1 MYFTIEPNIQ
11 ICGLLYGGYV
21 AYPCLRWLWHWWRL
35 NWRHWPLTR
44 WCSRHRSH
52 WRSDVT
58 PAGTPWRAPPC
69 CMPCE
74 LALSTLRPESHCTP
88 LWEGWRKKTNHQQ
101 KKKLQRN
108 KIFVLFEKAQEH
120 LPSLA
125 GNGDIQSIFVHIRC
139 RHHGVVHLYDLYF
152 LNALWKQRQEGQ
164 TVIRTIISN
173 VYILM
178 DVALMNNNSPNTSM
192 PAQ

>member
-1 MYFTIEPNIQ
+1 MYFTVEPNIQ

-101 KKKLQRN
+101 KKNYKETKSLYCLIKCRS
-108 KIFVLFEKAQEH
+108 IY
-120 LPSLA
+120 LPW
-125 GNGDIQSIFVHIRC
+125 QV
-139 RHHGVVHLYDLYF
+139 
-152 LNALWKQRQEGQ
+152 
-164 TVIRTIISN
+164 TVISKAFLSIS
-173 VYILM
+173 
-178 DVALMNNNSPNTSM
+178 DVAIMVLSICTISTFSM
-192 PAQ
+192 PSENKDKRGGRSSGQSSQMFTFWWT